1 LLPQFVPAYSV
12 GPLIGLVANGLLALL
27 CLVILLTY
35 RSYRP
40 LKFLLLFY
48 VTLSG
53 YFLGFTIY
61 GYQFSQQSIIFWY
74 RLMLLSLCFAP
85 VAWVWFAC
93 SLQDIRP
100 GRWAWGSLALA
111 LVLAANLI
119 LLEHPLV
126 LGPPLVWQPHA
137 GTWHPQARLFR
148 PILYAF
154 DLVVVLTT
162 IVLFWFRW
170 WRGPGKPAYVRA
182 LLAGLSLWFFGGLHD
197 AAYALHLPTPFD
209 IPIMWLGSIWLS
221 LCLALAMA
229 FHMRDLDEALK
240 ISEAKF
246 AKAFTLN
253 PDGLI
258 ISSLA
263 EGRMLEANE
272 AFLRTTGHT
281 RQEVLGKTA
290 FEINLWPDA
299 ARRAP
304 LVEVL
309 VSQGYL
315 HNQENLLRIKNGE
328 IRDVMWSAEVIQVG
342 GEPCIL
348 AVIRDVTER
357 KRAEAEL
364 DNYRH
369 HLEELVG
376 ERTMELSQ
384 TNSELQHEIT
394 ERRRTED
401 ALRQSRGDLQAIFDS
416 LQDFLF
422 VLDDRGCIVAVNP
435 PVNERLGY
443 GSGELLGL
451 DAALLHPPERR
462 EEAANV
468 VASIIAGDSDRC
480 HLPLMAKDGALVP
493 VETRFTRGRWGDRRV
508 FFGISRDISERQR
521 AQEVLRQLAAG
532 VAHNFNNLLAAILG
546 NAQAAE
552 AELRGLG
559 QERGRLGQLLD
570 NVVHGAISGRG
581 LIQRLAAYVGGR
593 RPQSGTGDSAEVSE
607 VAAATVKI
615 AQAAWRPQAQ
625 ARVEFKTSLAPGLWV
640 GVQRDE
646 LMEVCLNLLRN
657 ALEAMPQG
665 GRLSV
670 TAAREEDQAV
680 IRFSDTGLGMG
691 PETARRL
698 FEPFFST
705 KGVAGQGL
713 GLASSR
719 GIVRAYGGDIS
730 VQSQPGQG
738 TTFIV
743 TLPLSQPSAIPN
755 HPAVDPLQAVAGA
768 RVLMVEDEAL
778 VAMGGRAILEEAGYQ
793 VRLAG
798 NVAEAVEGLE
808 AFRPQ
813 LVLCDLGLPDGSG
826 WDVAAALAGR
836 QPPAA
841 GSPAIPFILVTGW
854 TTDPT
859 LSTPPGGV
867 PPAYAVLHKPV
878 DRSLLLFTV
887 ARALTP

>member
-1 LLPQFVPAYSV
+1 MLPPFVPAYSV

-48 VTLSG
+48 ITLSA
-53 YFLGFTIY
+53 YFLGFTVY
-61 GYQFSQQSIIFWY
+61 GYQLSQRSIIEWY
-74 RLMLLSLCFAP
+74 RLMLVALCFAP
-85 VAWVWFAC
+85 VAWIWFAC
-93 SLQDIRP
+93 ALQDIRP
-100 GRWAWGSLALA
+100 GPWAWGCLALSLAMAAVLLA
-111 LVLAANLI
+111 V
-119 LLEHPLV
+119 EHPLV
-126 LGPPLVWQPHA
+126 LGPPLVWQNHA
-137 GTWHPQARLFR
+137 GAWHPNARIFR
-148 PILYAF
+148 PLIYSF
-154 DLVVVLTT
+154 DLAVVLTT

-182 LLAGLSLWFFGGLHD
+182 MLAGLSLWFFGGLHD
-197 AAYALHLPTPFD
+197 AAYALHLPTPFGN
-209 IPIMWLGSIWLS
+209 PIMWLGSIWLS

-229 FHMRDLDEALK
+229 FHMRDLDEAVK
-240 ISEAKF
+240 TSEAKF
-246 AKAFTLN
+246 SKAFTLN

-263 EGRMLEANE
+263 EGRLLEAND
-272 AFLRTTGHT
+272 AFLRNTGHE
-281 RQEVLGKTA
+281 RQEVIGKTSM
-290 FEINLWPDA
+290 EIGLWPDPQERGRIA
-299 ARRAP
+299 HS
-304 LVEVL
+304 LVNH
-309 VSQGYL
+309 GFL
-315 HNQENLLRIKNGE
+315 HNQEGLLRTKSGE
-328 IRDVMWSAEVIQVG
+328 VRDIMWSAEVIQVG
-342 GEPCIL
+342 GEPCVL
-348 AVIRDVTER
+348 AVVRDISER

-369 HLEELVG
+369 HLEDLVG
-376 ERTMELSQ
+376 ARTAELSQ
-384 TNSELQHEIT
+384 ANRELQHEIA

-401 ALRQSRGDLQAIFDS
+401 ALRQSRSDLQAIFDS
-416 LQDFLF
+416 LQDFLY
-422 VLDDRGCIVAVNP
+422 VLDDQGRIVAVNP
-435 PVNERLGY
+435 PVSERLGY
-443 GSGELLGL
+443 GQEELLGRE
-451 DAALLHPPERR
+451 ATILHPPERR

-468 VASIIAGDSDRC
+468 VASIIVGDCDRS
-480 HLPLMAKDGALVP
+480 HLPLMAKDGTLVP
-493 VETRFTRGRWGDRRV
+493 VETRITRGRWGDRRV

-559 QERGRLGQLLD
+559 QERGRLGQMLD
-570 NVVHGAISGRG
+570 NVVHGAISGRS

-593 RPQSGTGDSAEVSE
+593 RPVSHGHDSVDVSE

-615 AQAAWRPQAQ
+615 AQAAWRPMAL
-625 ARVEFKTSLAPGLWV
+625 ARVEFLTDVRPGLWV

-665 GRLSV
+665 GRLTV
-670 TAAREEDQAV
+670 GAAKEGDQAV
-680 IRFSDTGLGMG
+680 MRFSDTGLGMS
-691 PETARRL
+691 PETASRL

-743 TLPLSQPSAIPN
+743 SLPLSQPSAR
-755 HPAVDPLQAVAGA
+755 PAAAPITLRAVAGA

-798 NVAEAVEGLE
+798 NVAEALE
-808 AFRPQ
+808 ALSSYRPQ

-826 WDVAAALAGR
+826 WDVAAGLARERQAAEAL
-836 QPPAA
+836 
-841 GSPAIPFILVTGW
+841 SIPFILVTGW
-854 TTDPT
+854 TTDPS
-859 LSTPPGGV
+859 LSEPPAGV
-867 PPAYAVLHKPV
+867 PPAQAVLHKPV